1 MCLILCCLFLEKCL
15 YSPLMLNDPH
25 VLTIRDEDE
34 NISFSDDET
43 VDCRHWDGGEVTNY
57 AD

>member
-1 MCLILCCLFLEKCL
+1 MRLILCSLVLEKCL

-25 VLTIRDEDE
+25 VLAIRDEDE

-43 VDCRHWDGGEVTNY
+43 VDWRHWDGGEVTNY

>member
-1 MCLILCCLFLEKCL
+1 MLLEKCL
-15 YSPLMLNDPH
+15 YSPLMLNDLH
-25 VLTIRDEDE
+25 VLAISDEEE

-43 VDCRHWDGGEVTNY
+43 VDRDTPGGEVTNY

>member
-1 MCLILCCLFLEKCL
+1 MRLILCSQFLEKCL

-25 VLTIRDEDE
+25 VLAIRDEDE

-43 VDCRHWDGGEVTNY
+43 VDWRHWDSGEVTN
-57 AD
+57 

>member
-1 MCLILCCLFLEKCL
+1 
-15 YSPLMLNDPH
+15 MLNDLH
-25 VLTIRDEDE
+25 VLAISDEE

-43 VDCRHWDGGEVTNY
+43 VDTGTADCRRVERSLTNY

>member
-1 MCLILCCLFLEKCL
+1 
-15 YSPLMLNDPH
+15 MLNDPH
-25 VLTIRDEDE
+25 VLAIREEEE

-43 VDCRHWDGGEVTNY
+43 GDTGTGEVTNY